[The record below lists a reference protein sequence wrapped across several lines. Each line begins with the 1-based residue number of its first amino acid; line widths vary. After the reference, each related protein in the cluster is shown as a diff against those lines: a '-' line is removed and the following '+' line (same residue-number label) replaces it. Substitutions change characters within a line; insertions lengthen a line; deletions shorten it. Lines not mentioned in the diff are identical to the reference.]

1 MRLTLRTLLA
11 YLDDILDPH
20 DAQLLQ
26 KKIENSEFA
35 TSLVHQIRGSVRRL
49 RLDAPAL
56 DAQGIGADLNS
67 VAEYLDNVLPPDD
80 VPTLEKACLDSEVNL
95 GEVASCH
102 QILTLVLGEPADVT
116 DDLRAK
122 IYGLAPTAELPAS
135 GSTPDGVH
143 LTAHMAHPTVPPRN
157 APPTDATTRRS
168 KTSSPITL
176 PEPATSESTLSRP
189 TSSDSASTEVGT
201 EVGTEAPPN
210 RATDR
215 PSADVSESADTAAS
229 SSNTNSTE
237 LPAETTGS
245 MTEGATAAPEMA
257 DSTAVADESSATR
270 PIPVPTTKQAWRAEA
285 EQGFEE
291 ELATENL
298 SYEEVER
305 AHLAELEASSGSL
318 SSIDPLGED
327 YPDYLDR
334 RSSWLRSA
342 FVTGLIALLIL
353 AGLLFAT
360 GPIDNT
366 RLSRWFGS
374 EPKLVVQDPPTKSL
388 EPTSTPEAFEPADF
402 AGSRDTESVEIVDAS
417 PSSWP
422 DSTEPKYGQ
431 APAAS
436 TANIPVPQL
445 PSANQPGPEYVAPQ
459 IPSDPQQDIR
469 VDDDGLPE
477 LINDG
482 HLSSEQAAD
491 VPVAQDPAP
500 ALMPS
505 TAPTESAVTTDTLP
519 TAPPEMELEFPESG
533 PGEVMESREL
543 TKNDSS
549 EDEVPPIPTPEN
561 EVASITRSESIDIPL
576 VPPAANSVPSVEGE
590 MLESSTINPPVASPM
605 PAVDDVAIESPQ
617 AIEPLRT
624 NVTAD
629 STIADAQD
637 VITDVPADKVEEIPP
652 MEPTKLKER
661 QLLLAF
667 NQPRESWIRVDST
680 VPLADGD
687 MLMGLPAFRA
697 DIEIG
702 QNVVFTMLD
711 ASRVQ
716 LGPAS
721 DVTLHSG
728 KFLFRN
734 NDACQQGLRIQGER
748 LLIDLTAADGLV
760 AVELDYQF
768 EPGADFVNDALHRI
782 LRVHAIRQ
790 DVELK
795 FRGEV
800 YSVAQ
805 GEHLIVFDGFEPR
818 VEPSSEVTWATG
830 KSGVGPDD
838 SAVRK
843 WTMDLERADDM
854 QLWLLERTTRRYN
867 QRALAARSLAE
878 MNHFGPIVKA
888 LNDPEQRA
896 YWDRHFETLRRSLT
910 RSPET
915 LEQLQAELDKAFG
928 DKSSF
933 IMEMIR
939 GYNGRQLAA
948 GAAAKLITYLDSNLL
963 AHRVLA
969 IQNLKQIT
977 GYSLGFKPEEYAK
990 QRRPHIRR
998 WQGRLKEGRVVYNE
1012 KPDVDALL
1020 DTFTAQNSAQ

>member
-49 RLDAPAL
+49 RLDSPAL

-67 VAEYLDNVLPPDD
+67 VAEYLDNVLPPED

-116 DDLRAK
+116 DDLRSK
-122 IYGLAPTAELPAS
+122 IYGIAPTAESPVIAT
-135 GSTPDGVH
+135 TPDGVH
-143 LTAHMAHPTVPPRN
+143 ITAHTAHPAVPPKN
-157 APPTDATTRRS
+157 GPPTGASNHGPKTPLSQSVSPKSTSAGDVTTAPHRPDASTPPDAVAASDKASLPMPVETNLSPDVGATDAT
-168 KTSSPITL
+168 
-176 PEPATSESTLSRP
+176 AM
-189 TSSDSASTEVGT
+189 SDSTTVATK
-201 EVGTEAPPN
+201 PN
-210 RATDR
+210 
-215 PSADVSESADTAAS
+215 
-229 SSNTNSTE
+229 
-237 LPAETTGS
+237 
-245 MTEGATAAPEMA
+245 
-257 DSTAVADESSATR
+257 ATR
-270 PIPVPTTKQAWRAEA
+270 PIPIPSTKQAWRAEA
-285 EQGFEE
+285 EQGFDED
-291 ELATENL
+291 LAPSIV
-298 SYEEVER
+298 SYKEVER
-305 AHLAELEASSGSL
+305 AHLAELDTSAGRVTSADRFADE
-318 SSIDPLGED
+318 

-374 EPKLVVQDPPTKSL
+374 EPKLVVQDKPTRSL
-388 EPTSTPEAFEPADF
+388 EPSSTPRSFEPANDS
-402 AGSRDTESVEIVDAS
+402 AALADRDSVEIVDAS

-422 DSTEPKYGQ
+422 DSIQPEYGSS
-431 APAAS
+431 PAVS

-445 PSANQPGPEYVAPQ
+445 PSAGQPEPSEYAAPQ
-459 IPSDPQQDIR
+459 IPSEPRQEIR
-469 VDDDGLPE
+469 VEGDGLPD
-477 LINDG
+477 LINEG
-482 HLSSEQAAD
+482 HLSSDQASD
-491 VPVAQDPAP
+491 IPVAQDPAAP
-500 ALMPS
+500 LMPS
-505 TAPTESAVTTDTLP
+505 TAPTESTALADSLP
-519 TAPPEMELEFPESG
+519 AEPREFELDVPESAANDF
-533 PGEVMESREL
+533 MESREL
-543 TKNDSS
+543 FKNENAD
-549 EDEVPPIPTPEN
+549 EEVPPIPTPAN
-561 EVASITRSESIDIPL
+561 DIASMTRSGPADLPL
-576 VPPAANSVPSVEGE
+576 APPAANAVPAVEGE
-590 MLESSTINPPVASPM
+590 MLSSSTINPPVASPI
-605 PAVDDVAIESPQ
+605 PALDDVAIVAPQ
-617 AIEPLRT
+617 PIEPLRT

-629 STIADAQD
+629 STIADAGD
-637 VITDVPADKVEEIPP
+637 VIMEEPAGKVEEIPP
-652 MEPTKLKER
+652 MEPTKLREQ

-667 NQPRESWIRVDST
+667 NQPRDSWIRVDST
-680 VPLADGD
+680 IPLADGD
-687 MLMGLPAFRA
+687 TLMGLPAFRA

-702 QNVVFTMLD
+702 QSVVFTMLD

-728 KFLFRN
+728 RFLFRN
-734 NDACQQGLRIQGER
+734 NDPCQQGLRIQGER
-748 LLIDLTAADGLV
+748 LLMDLARADGLV

-768 EPGADFVNDALHRI
+768 EPGADFVNDPLHRI
-782 LRVHAIRQ
+782 LRVHALRQ
-790 DVELK
+790 DVQLK
-795 FRGEV
+795 HRGEV

-805 GEHLIVFDGFEPR
+805 GEHLIVLDDFEPR
-818 VEPSSEVTWATG
+818 VEPSGEVEWAVG

-843 WTMDLERADDM
+843 WTMDVERADDM
-854 QLWLLERTTRRYN
+854 QLWLLERTSRRYN

-910 RSPET
+910 RSPEAQD
-915 LEQLQAELDKAFG
+915 QLQAELEKAFG
-928 DKSSF
+928 DKSPF
-933 IMEMIR
+933 ILEMIR
-939 GYNGRQLAA
+939 GYDARQLAA

-969 IQNLKQIT
+969 IQNLKQVT
-977 GYSLGFKPEEYAK
+977 GYDLRFQPEDHVK
-990 QRRPHIRR
+990 QRRPHIKR
-998 WQGRLKEGRVVYNE
+998 WQDRLREGRVVFTD
-1012 KPDVDALL
+1012 KPDIEALL
-1020 DTFTAQNSAQ
+1020 DTFAAGNSRQDDN